1 MGVRVS
7 MEAMDFSSEVRL
19 LLADD
24 HPMVRQGVKH
34 ALELQPGIRV
44 IAEADATDKVVQL
57 SLELKPDVV
66 LLDIN
71 MPGHVGGGLWATEE
85 LSRVSP
91 TTKVL
96 IFTFHDEERY
106 IGDALRAGAKGYIL
120 KEADGSQLAAA
131 IHEVQRGGSYIYPS
145 LVHKVF
151 SQVQHSGSGWGRRGQ
166 DREELSTR
174 ELEVL
179 NLIVQGRS
187 NKEIGLELYIS
198 EKTVKNHISNILR
211 KMGLEDRTQAAIAAV
226 KQGIVAL

>member
-1 MGVRVS
+1 MEVTRSSCEVRV
-7 MEAMDFSSEVRL
+7 

-34 ALELQPGIRV
+34 VLELQPGIAV
-44 IAEADATDKVVQL
+44 VGEAEDTDKVL
-57 SLELKPDVV
+57 SLVSELRPDVV

-71 MPGHVGGGLWATEE
+71 MPGHIGGGLWVTEQ
-85 LSRVSP
+85 LTRVAAS
-91 TTKVL
+91 TKVL

-106 IGDALRAGAKGYIL
+106 IGDALRAGARGYVL
-120 KEADGSQLAAA
+120 KDADGAQLAAA
-131 IHEVQRGGSYIYPS
+131 IREVHLGGSYIHPS

-151 SQVQHSGSGWGRRGQ
+151 NQVQHTGSGWGRRGQ
-166 DREELSTR
+166 DREELSSR

-179 NLIVQGRS
+179 NLIVLGRS